1 MQTNH
6 RGDLRKKM
14 RQREA
19 GFNLLEKKKM
29 QQLRSADSQ
38 SFSHCFDPLS
48 HNILPNT
55 TPKGCL
61 SAYFGLKKSELQHCC
76 SVKPSKVPSER
87 TQSLAGESSEAQ
99 VGSSCA
105 GYVQG
110 AGHRA

>member
-19 GFNLLEKKKM
+19 GFNLLEKKKCSNSGV
-29 QQLRSADSQ
+29 LTPKA
-38 SFSHCFDPLS
+38 FPTGFDPLS